1 MWTRADFNQSRWAQS
16 PGKGLKGKDRH
27 MWLKAKG
34 LGPVL
39 PEIVQFS
46 GLGSCPLPLTFCSP
60 WTLASLCS
68 SVGEKVPVCL
78 RPTGPAKILEVL
90 GSQLVWPEALGRQ
103 PSCGGHSGEDGM
115 LAIEGWAGR
124 SCWVGAPQGRN
135 SKSRASDLGVAWRP
149 FGGPS
154 SCGQGGGVGCQDRLL
169 AYLRLRGCKS

>member
-1 MWTRADFNQSRWAQS
+1 MWTPADFNQSRWAQS

-34 LGPVL
+34 PGPVL

-103 PSCGGHSGEDGM
+103 PSCGGHSGGDGM

-124 SCWVGAPQGRN
+124 SCWVGHPRGGIARAEPQTWELPGGH
-135 SKSRASDLGVAWRP
+135 LVAQAAVDKEEGWDARTDCWP
-149 FGGPS
+149 I
-154 SCGQGGGVGCQDRLL
+154 
-169 AYLRLRGCKS
+169 